1 MKISAVGICV
11 WAVTMGCSCD
21 HQGGYAEIWRN
32 DVGRL
37 LESHGEEARIVS
49 AVFINGDEQTVFL
62 ADSGELIL
70 VDTLTGQVQCRYQ
83 ASVSQVGSVTIVGD
97 SPAVLCIMSSDET
110 QGELVE
116 VRTVTEHGSRDQ
128 SQQCRRLLELGSPSK
143 AGPKTRDQANEMT
156 DERYSHIVARMHRV
170 VCITDDMKAM
180 RIYRIRNGSIHG
192 NTRMPLKWGDAKE
205 SRAEHRE
212 DHSIPAWKQF
222 QSISCADVS
231 DDGRAIVLC
240 GQYGQHWF
248 WRGMVVFAGQTGWR
262 LFAATVHPEES
273 GVSVMDAPWVGRTED
288 IVFLPKR
295 YDAVVCVDDYG
306 GVYTLDV
313 LKGHTCIRASA
324 TNRWIGKFFM
334 NVTDAVGIAV
344 LSLSTGCS
352 EDTAWPDAKD
362 TDVPILEVYSI
373 GGGNVVR
380 WKRTLPMWVGDSF
393 AFGGPS
399 VAMSGNHEY
408 VVLSASNKVV
418 VFGQDVC
425 HSVHEWSAC
434 PSLAPAVRMSS
445 DGSTIVGWE
454 RTSGEHLL
462 LGKGRVWCWSRKTD

>member
-1 MKISAVGICV
+1 MKATVIGICV
-11 WAVTMGCSCD
+11 WAVTMGCSCS
-21 HQGGYAEIWRN
+21 HQGGFTEIWRK
-32 DVGRL
+32 DVGGL
-37 LESHGEEARIVS
+37 LESHGEETRIVS
-49 AVFINGDEQTVFL
+49 VVFINDDDQAVCL
-62 ADSGELIL
+62 AESGELVL
-70 VDTLTGQVQCRYQ
+70 LDTLTGRVQCRYQ
-83 ASVSQVGSVTIVGD
+83 TSVLQLGSVIVVGED
-97 SPAVLCIMSSDET
+97 PAVLCIMSSDET

-116 VRTVTEHGSRDQ
+116 VRTVTEHGSSDQ

-143 AGPKTRDQANEMT
+143 AGPQTRDQADEVT

-180 RIYRIRNGSIHG
+180 RIFRIKNGAIHW
-192 NTRMPLKWGDAKE
+192 NTMMPLKWGDAKE

-212 DHSIPAWKQF
+212 NHSIPAWKQF
-222 QSISCADVS
+222 QNISCADVS

-248 WRGMVVFAGQTGWR
+248 WRGIVVFAGQTGWR

-273 GVSVMDAPWVGRTED
+273 GVSVMDAPWVGHTED

-324 TNRWIGKFFM
+324 TNRWIGKYFM

-352 EDTAWPDAKD
+352 EDTAWPEVEDI
-362 TDVPILEVYSI
+362 PLLEVYSI
-373 GGGNVVR
+373 GGGEVR
-380 WKRTLPMWVGDSF
+380 KWKRTLPEWVGEALS
-393 AFGGPS
+393 FGGPKMALS
-399 VAMSGNHEY
+399 DSHDC
-408 VVLSASNKVV
+408 VVICADNKVIV
-418 VFGQDVC
+418 YEQDEG
-425 HSVHEWSAC
+425 HRVHEWSVRA
-434 PSLAPAVRMSS
+434 SLGADVKISS
-445 DGSTIVGWE
+445 DGRTIVGWQG
-454 RTSGEHLL
+454 TSGEDSLF
-462 LGKGRVWCWSRKTD
+462 GQGQVWCWSKGAE